1 MSQLKSLQEL
11 CNKALKESE
20 RQNIERLSEIKKLT
34 KSLLMQYYEIND
46 AQSYAK
52 VIQTAL
58 HYIQQIKNNRP
69 NILASVFDLEQTDM
83 DVARY
88 FLEEGGDGLIW
99 NILQHHDLIGSK
111 RAPKEIQPFMNR
123 VAEQM
128 ELNSQKPLVEVQ
140 SLLKNLN
147 ESYERQDLQ
156 KLHLYAQLFTINIKQ
171 AFQRNEPHRVA
182 ELLRGIMPLCEKGL
196 QLGQYELLVSL
207 FHLDKEEIEDL
218 HACYQNRAKALIHW
232 LLVDDLELEK
242 YAKEMPNEHHDVQA
256 FKQSV
261 LAGIG
266 TVTPLKTPMQLAKE
280 VRTAIAT
287 QDENTLVR
295 IDVEGWCNEVQSYLD
310 NDVAKYAN
318 IIDTLYQQIQLAYD
332 NSDLATIAKFLDI
345 GREDLDELIV
355 LLQRKDINAIRY
367 FLIQNEQIEEIAF
380 DHATHQDGSDAT
392 RAIEFRK
399 ALYEYFAAPYELTA
413 NLAQINELVDA
424 ALQNPTTEQFSYV
437 DIKISQALQNAFQ
450 QNNVDAYLAFC
461 HKAVEVYSM
470 LMENDIST
478 LMLSLKLPKA
488 KREAFLYYLQAGK
501 TNECVAILIDDG
513 MNFHKGFKY
522 ASHQHL
528 LDFKE
533 RAFEKLGIDKIPG
546 LDIKTNNES
555 EAHHAHPNFIQYW
568 SSQIASLG
576 ASFNAEKTLVF
587 REQVKLKLQYYFK
600 ENDVQG
606 YSETVNLLRKYRDK
620 CIKHQNLAGLSLVL
634 AIDHDDV
641 NTTLNLMNSENHR
654 YVEWRTIQQH
664 ELDEVCERG
673 EVKYAEIGPF
683 LNKVYQNL
691 HINPK
696 KCFRERSAI
705 FEDLK
710 SSIDKDREDDLQYY
724 TFELEGLLKQA
735 IYSNDPISAARTVDA
750 IVTLA
755 QYAYESNC
763 FDVAYNIL
771 KLAEVDIETIN
782 QCFAENKIDLL
793 KFAYINDINLEK
805 TFRHYGHHRAKG
817 ELKSNILDN
826 LSTHNQQLFPSI
838 NKLEKLITD
847 ALQDQNE
854 SALRTLSFECDMMV
868 RHAFLQ
874 NNQALF
880 AEMNRLYA
888 RLVQK
893 GVELRRNDLV
903 IRHFDIDPDYVEL
916 IQLILNQP
924 GLSFDQAAFDKL
936 ELFTILQSQELEFLG
951 ALYDIKNDD
960 IQAFKRQAHAT
971 LLHEPDGLLLCEPR
985 WIAEHGQALINQ
997 PQVARLEKQL
1007 WNAHVDA
1014 HIEFA
1019 YENGNHLHFAD
1030 IVFIMNDLAHRS
1042 FQAGNLSLLLDTV
1055 DFKPKERDALFHH
1068 LQHQNTVGSAHVLT
1082 EVLLRN
1088 HADRFRDKFG
1098 YHFYPDFRIKIY
1110 ERLNIPPAEMS
1121 FMSND
1126 KIHPGIKPLIGD
1138 EKGFENLSWL
1148 RNKGPN
1154 IDINDPFTQNVI
1166 RFLAIH
1172 DLGDSAIDFLQI
1184 LDTPNTIKAAELL
1197 KGFRLEHQLSHRLGL
1212 TGERSIEGV
1221 TIKVE
1226 GGYEAD
1232 MVSQLY
1238 DIQNKFYANSAQLD
1252 AVLQDIYQQPVDGST
1267 LAQDIKSDLSAISL
1281 RNNAQTVATAQ
1292 IANRVVNIPVN
1303 LETVDQSE
1311 FTAHAVN
1318 CCFFDEFCLLADRS
1332 RTGADSVAGI
1342 RICKITKPENKDSIS
1357 NELGNSI
1364 TDQMPVKDEEY
1375 ENYVT
1380 ENLGLLDV
1388 GFIPM
1393 TPQTAGNCT
1402 WSSCAEMMHLS
1413 TVYAKL
1419 FQYGLKTGL
1428 TEQQAMTKAIEGATT
1443 IHEALIAEN
1452 LTNLVQQYL
1461 TFQQTSSLKLEPKTL
1476 AMVYL
1481 RCEHH
1486 PMQQHIATMIKDANI
1501 LQPQDLTDAYEHLL
1515 NDAKDLIPEN
1525 IRQNLES
1532 SVLTQFAKGL
1542 LDLFL
1547 KYDLAG
1553 AAAYYENIPKSSQS
1567 TNAPK
1572 NRAQSVI
1579 FRRPTI
1585 SSRETLEDITEDD
1598 KKSEKT
1604 LKRTG
1609 PR

>member
-1 MSQLKSLQEL
+1 MSALKRLQEL
-11 CNKALKESE
+11 CSKAIKESE
-20 RQNIERLSEIKKLT
+20 LQNIERLSEIKQLT
-34 KSLLMQYYEIND
+34 ITLLKHYYDIND
-46 AQSYAK
+46 AQSYARA
-52 VIQTAL
+52 IQTVLA
-58 HYIQQIKNNRP
+58 YIQQRKSNRP
-69 NILASVFDLEQTDM
+69 DILASLFDIKHTDM

-88 FLEEGGDGLIW
+88 FMEEGGDGLIW

-111 RAPKEIQPFMNR
+111 RTPKEIQPFMNR

-140 SLLKNLN
+140 SLLRNLN

-156 KLHLYAQLFTINIKQ
+156 KLHLYAELFTLNIKQ
-171 AFQRNEPHRVA
+171 AFQRNEPHRVS
-182 ELLRGIMPLCEKGL
+182 ELLRGILPLCEKGL

-218 HACYQNRAKALIHW
+218 HACHQDRAKALIHW

-256 FKQSV
+256 FKQAV
-261 LAGIG
+261 LSGLG

-280 VRTAIAT
+280 VSSALARL
-287 QDENTLVR
+287 DENTLVR
-295 IDVEGWCNEVQSYLD
+295 IDVEGWSNEVQSYLD

-318 IIDTLYQQIQLAYD
+318 IIDTLYQQIQFAYD

-380 DHATHQDGSDAT
+380 DHTTHQDGSDAT
-392 RAIEFRK
+392 SAIEFRK
-399 ALYEYFAAPYELTA
+399 ALYAHYAAPHELTA
-413 NLAQINELVDA
+413 NLAEINALVDA
-424 ALQNPTTEQFSYV
+424 ALQNPTTEQLSYIE
-437 DIKISQALQNAFQ
+437 IKISQALQNAFQ
-450 QNNVDAYLAFC
+450 QNNLDAYLAFY
-461 HKAVEVYSM
+461 HKIVEVYSM
-470 LMENDIST
+470 LMENDMST
-478 LMLSLKLPKA
+478 LMLSLTLPKS
-488 KREAFLYYLQAGK
+488 KREAFLYFLQAGK
-501 TNECVAILIDDG
+501 TNESVAILIEGD

-533 RAFEKLGIDKIPG
+533 RAFEKLGIDIIPAIN
-546 LDIKTNNES
+546 IKTNNES
-555 EAHHAHPNFIQYW
+555 ESHHEHVNFIPYW

-576 ASFNAEKTLVF
+576 ASFNAGKAVEF
-587 REQVKLKLQYYFK
+587 RDQVKLKLQYYFK

-606 YSETVNLLRKYRDK
+606 YSETVNLLRKYRDE

-641 NTTLNLMNSENHR
+641 NTTLKLMNSDNHP
-654 YVEWRTIQQH
+654 YIEWRTLQQH
-664 ELDEVCERG
+664 ELDEVCERS

-691 HINPK
+691 QINPK
-696 KCFRERSAI
+696 KCFRERSLI
-705 FEDLK
+705 FEDIK
-710 SSIDKDREDDLQYY
+710 SSIDEDQQDDVKYY
-724 TFELEGLLKQA
+724 TIELEGLLKQA

-755 QYAYESNC
+755 QHAYESNRL
-763 FDVAYNIL
+763 DVAYNIL

-805 TFRHYGHHRAKG
+805 TFRHYGYHRAKG

-826 LSTHNQQLFPSI
+826 LSTQNQQLFPSI

-854 SALRTLSFECDMMV
+854 NALRTLSFECDMMV

-888 RLVQK
+888 RLVRK

-924 GLSFDQAAFDKL
+924 GLSFDQSIFEKL
-936 ELFTILQSQELEFLG
+936 ELYTILQSQELEFLG
-951 ALYDIKNDD
+951 ALYDVKNDD

-971 LLHEPDGLLLCEPR
+971 LLQKPDGLLLCELP
-985 WIAEHGQALINQ
+985 WIVEHGRALINQ
-997 PQVARLEKQL
+997 PAVARLDKQL

-1019 YENGNHLHFAD
+1019 YENANHLHFAD
-1030 IVFIMNDLAHRS
+1030 IVFIMNDLAHQS
-1042 FQAGNLSLLLDTV
+1042 FQAGNFGLLLDTI

-1068 LQHQNTVGSAHVLT
+1068 LQHQNATGTAQVLT

-1088 HADRFRDKFG
+1088 HADRFRDKYG
-1098 YHFYPDFRIKIY
+1098 YHYHPDFRIKIY
-1110 ERLNIPPAEMS
+1110 ERLKIPPSELS

-1126 KIHPGIKPLIGD
+1126 KIYPGIRPLIGD
-1138 EKGFENLSWL
+1138 QSGFENLSWL
-1148 RNKGPN
+1148 RNKGVN
-1154 IDINDPFTQNVI
+1154 IDISDPFAQNVI
-1166 RFLAIH
+1166 KYLAIH

-1184 LDTPNTIKAAELL
+1184 LDTPNTNKAAELL
-1197 KGFRLEHQLSHRLGL
+1197 KGFRLERQLSHRLGL
-1212 TGERSIEGV
+1212 TGERTVEGV
-1221 TIKVE
+1221 AIKVE
-1226 GGYEAD
+1226 GGNEAD
-1232 MVSQLY
+1232 MVSQLH
-1238 DIQNKFYANSAQLD
+1238 DIQNKFYANSAHLD
-1252 AVLQDIYQQPVDGST
+1252 AVLQDIYQQPIDGST
-1267 LAQDIKSDLSAISL
+1267 LAQDIKSDLSAISF
-1281 RNNAQTVATAQ
+1281 RNNAKTVATAQ
-1292 IANRVVNIPVN
+1292 IANRVVNIPVS

-1311 FTAHAVN
+1311 FTGHAVN

-1332 RTGADSVAGI
+1332 RTGTDSEAGI
-1342 RICKITKPENKDSIS
+1342 RICKITKPENKDSIT

-1364 TDQMPVKDEEY
+1364 TDQMHVKDEEY

-1380 ENLGLLDV
+1380 KNLGLVDV

-1419 FQYGLKTGL
+1419 FQYGLKMGL
-1428 TEQQAMTKAIEGATT
+1428 TEQQAMSKAIEGATT
-1443 IHEALIAEN
+1443 IHEAFIADD

-1461 TFQQTSSLKLEPKTL
+1461 TFQQTTSLKLEPKTL
-1476 AMVYL
+1476 ALVYL

-1515 NDAKDLIPEN
+1515 NDANELIHQN
-1525 IRQNLES
+1525 IRQNLEP

-1553 AAAYYENIPKSSQS
+1553 AAAYFENIPKSSQA

-1572 NRAQSVI
+1572 NRAQSVN
-1579 FRRPTI
+1579 FQRPTI
-1585 SSRETLEDITEDD
+1585 SSRETLEDIVKDD
-1598 KKSEKT
+1598 KNSDKP
-1604 LKRTG
+1604 LKRSS
-1609 PR
+1609 PK